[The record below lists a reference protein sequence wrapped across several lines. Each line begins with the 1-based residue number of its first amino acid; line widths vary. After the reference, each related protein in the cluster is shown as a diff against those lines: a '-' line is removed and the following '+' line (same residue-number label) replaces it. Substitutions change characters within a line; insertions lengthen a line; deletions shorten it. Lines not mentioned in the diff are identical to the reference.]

1 MLYDPEGPVAKQ
13 LTPLLVREIS
23 TRYNIEDD
31 AEDVSEF
38 INVLIGNGKT
48 AQEICSEVKELVD
61 IPIDEGFVNLIFE
74 EIKKIMQQQQGAP
87 AQPQAQIP
95 SNPTPTPTPA
105 QVQAPAPAPV
115 ADVEEAMPM
124 EQSQDSS
131 LTDNYQRQA
140 FNSGELS
147 VAFSN
152 VPPHI
157 PSKPRGQPNDNRFN
171 KFNNNQ
177 RGRGGINK
185 SFNNRNGPNGSFKKS
200 YGLQNSEN
208 FQKAMAMNTD
218 NVQIKPFTPR
228 APKGRCPAFPYCENR
243 DCQLSHPTKNC
254 FAYPNCPNP
263 PGTCNYL
270 HPDQDQELIG
280 KLEKSQ
286 QEYKEKRRQQRQFT
300 KPFEPIGSIGL
311 CKFGM
316 LCSKEICPFGHPTP
330 ANKEARVLQLE
341 WCVNGKNCV
350 DVQCKKAHPSPNYQA
365 PAPEPRAK
373 PERSLEQ
380 CKFGANCTK
389 FNCPRR
395 HATSI
400 VPCREGANCQR
411 MDCFF
416 SHPIDEDCRF
426 GDKCTNKNCMFKH
439 PTARQLPSNSWTR
452 DEATTHERTFAV
464 PENHVM
470 EHIVQSAI

>member
-23 TRYNIEDD
+23 TRYNIADD

-48 AQEICSEVKELVD
+48 AQEICSEVKDLVD

-74 EIKKIMQQQQGAP
+74 EIKKIMQQQ
-87 AQPQAQIP
+87 AQPQA
-95 SNPTPTPTPA
+95 
-105 QVQAPAPAPV
+105 VPAPAQIPV
-115 ADVEEAMPM
+115 AAPVAPSKESTPMEEA
-124 EQSQDSS
+124 SQDSINVNTS
-131 LTDNYQRQA
+131 LTDNYQKLA
-140 FNSGELS
+140 FDTGELS
-147 VAFSN
+147 VAFSGAST
-152 VPPHI
+152 I
-157 PSKPRGQPNDNRFN
+157 PAIPNKPRGQYTNDNRYN

-185 SFNNRNGPNGSFKKS
+185 SFNNRNGPNNQFKKS

-208 FQKAMAMNTD
+208 FQKVLAMTTD
-218 NVQIKPFTPR
+218 NNTQIKQFTPK
-228 APKGRCPAFPYCENR
+228 APKGRCPDFPYCENR
-243 DCQLSHPTKNC
+243 DCQLAHPTKNC

-270 HPDQDQELIG
+270 HPDQDQELIQ

-286 QEYKEKRRQQRQFT
+286 QEYKEKKRQQRQFQ
-300 KPFEPIGSIGL
+300 KPFEPVGSIGL

-330 ANKEARVLQLE
+330 ANKDARVIQLE

-350 DVQCKKAHPSPNYQA
+350 DIQCKKAHPSPNYQA
-365 PAPEPRAK
+365 PPPEPKAK
-373 PERSLEQ
+373 PERTLEQ

-411 MDCFF
+411 IDCFF
-416 SHPIDEDCRF
+416 SHPINEDCRF
-426 GDKCTNKNCMFKH
+426 GDNCTNRNCMFKH
-439 PTARQLPSNSWTR
+439 PTARVLPSNSWSK
-452 DEATTHERTFAV
+452 DDATTHQRTFAV
-464 PENHVM
+464 PDDQVM
-470 EHIVQSAI
+470 EHAVQSAI